1 MHSFFTR
8 CIPLALLSTLLI
20 SCGYHLDRCQS
31 PLASYGT
38 ISVPYVDGDVYGTFT
53 PVLIHEIARSGCLQ
67 YRADGGALQLHVAI
81 VDIRQESIG
90 FNYDRKK
97 KGKRT
102 DDTIPVEERIYA
114 TAEVSVTEAG
124 SCRTIIAP
132 VRLTASVDFD
142 HDYYFSRNGVN
153 IFSLGQLIDID
164 SAYDAVQTPLHD
176 LLAKKI
182 VDYLDQSW

>member
-1 MHSFFTR
+1 MRAFIAIITCVF
-8 CIPLALLSTLLI
+8 LV
-20 SCGYHLDRCQS
+20 SCGYKFDTCSS

-38 ISVPYVDGDVYGTFT
+38 ITVPYVDGDIYGSFT
-53 PVLIHEIARSGCLQ
+53 PVLIHEIARTSCLE
-67 YRADGGALQLHVAI
+67 YRSCGGALQLNAEI
-81 VDIRQESIG
+81 VKVWQENIG

-97 KGKRT
+97 TGKRT
-102 DDTIPVEERIYA
+102 DDTIPVEERIFA
-114 TAEVSVTEAG
+114 TAEISVTETATG
-124 SCRTIIAP
+124 RVLIAP
-132 VRLTASVDFD
+132 VRLTASVDYD

-182 VDYLDQSW
+182 VDYLNQSW